1 MYIAQCYMAK
11 RYSVDVLLPFYLYN
25 DSMTKQKPFLKITKS
40 EAYHAVED
48 LIEDSRPNAIYITL
62 LILSSIAITSGLLLN
77 NTAIL
82 IGGMLITPVLTPV
95 LLLALGIAI
104 SKPLVIKQTVRT
116 LVKSFLFMFVVTLTL
131 SLLFG
136 LPDNALQNQI
146 IENSTRTAFLYFLVA
161 VASGVAASFAWAR
174 KEAQDILPGVSI
186 AVSLV
191 PPLCSTAMW
200 LSVLDLEQSRFYI
213 FVFLFNLLGI
223 VMGSLVVFSML
234 KFYTS
239 GDMVEKKAEEIQKEE
254 DAKAKEKAVAKAKE
268 AKEAAGALEDTS
280 DKK

>member
-1 MYIAQCYMAK
+1 MAK
-11 RYSVDVLLPFYLYN
+11 
-25 DSMTKQKPFLKITKS
+25 QKSFLDITKK

-48 LIEDSRPNAIYITL
+48 LVNDSRPNGIYITL
-62 LILSSIAITSGLLLN
+62 LILSSVVITSGLLLN

-95 LLLALGIAI
+95 LLLALGITI
-104 SKPLVIKQTVRT
+104 SKPVVIIQTLKTIIKSFVFMFLVT
-116 LVKSFLFMFVVTLTL
+116 LVL
-131 SLLFG
+131 SLWFG
-136 LPDNALQNQI
+136 LPENAFQNQI

-174 KEAQDILPGVSI
+174 KEAQDILPGISI

-191 PPLCSTAMW
+191 PPLCSGAMW
-200 LSVLDLEQSRFYI
+200 LSVRDLEQARFYV

-239 GDMVEKKAEEIQKEE
+239 GDLAEKKIEKIKKEEEEIS
-254 DAKAKEKAVAKAKE
+254 KEKAEKVQAKKE
-268 AKEAAGALEDTS
+268 QKDKNLKE
-280 DKK
+280 

>member
-1 MYIAQCYMAK
+1 MAK
-11 RYSVDVLLPFYLYN
+11 
-25 DSMTKQKPFLKITKS
+25 QKSFLDITKK

-48 LIEDSRPNAIYITL
+48 LVNDSRPNGIYVTL
-62 LILSSIAITSGLLLN
+62 LILSSVVITSGLLLN

-95 LLLALGIAI
+95 LLLALGITI
-104 SKPLVIKQTVRT
+104 SKPVVIIQTLKTIIKSFVFMFLVT
-116 LVKSFLFMFVVTLTL
+116 LVL
-131 SLLFG
+131 SLWFG
-136 LPDNALQNQI
+136 LPENTFQNQI

-174 KEAQDILPGVSI
+174 KEAQDILPGISI

-191 PPLCSTAMW
+191 PPLCSGAMW
-200 LSVLDLEQSRFYI
+200 LSVRDLEQARFYI

-239 GDMVEKKAEEIQKEE
+239 GDLAEKKIEKIKKEEEEI
-254 DAKAKEKAVAKAKE
+254 AKEKAEKVQAEKE
-268 AKEAAGALEDTS
+268 QKDKNLKE
-280 DKK
+280 

>member
-1 MYIAQCYMAK
+1 MAK